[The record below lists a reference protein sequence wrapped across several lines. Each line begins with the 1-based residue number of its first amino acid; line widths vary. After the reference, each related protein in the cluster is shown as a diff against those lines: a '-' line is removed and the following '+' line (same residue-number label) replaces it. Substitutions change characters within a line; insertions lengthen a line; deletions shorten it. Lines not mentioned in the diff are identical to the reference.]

1 MWYALTLR
9 GPRLLV
15 PICAVLL
22 CAAIVGVALG
32 LYWSADYSSCF
43 TTRGGLR
50 NLLTLTPC
58 SSVLP

>member
-9 GPRLLV
+9 GPRLV
-15 PICAVLL
+15 MSVCVVLL

-32 LYWSADYSSCF
+32 LYWSADYGSCF
-43 TTRGGLR
+43 ATRGGVH

-58 SSVLP
+58 TALP